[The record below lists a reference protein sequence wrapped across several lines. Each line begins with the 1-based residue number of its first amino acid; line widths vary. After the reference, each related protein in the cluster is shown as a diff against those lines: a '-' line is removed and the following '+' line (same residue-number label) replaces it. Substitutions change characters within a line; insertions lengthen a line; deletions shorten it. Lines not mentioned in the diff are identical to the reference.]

1 MKNYDE
7 QFVRKIRAI
16 YGTRASLKLNNEVL
30 TFRKKSMKT
39 NMLSQQK
46 KDEEKDIPKEKIL
59 WYQLLIISPDSQ
71 WKSSF
76 DLMVLLFVGYSCIFN
91 VLYFA
96 FPIDE
101 STNGFKKID
110 LFNKIS
116 EVIFYVDFIFSFF

>member
-7 QFVRKIRAI
+7 QFVKKIRAI

-39 NMLSQQK
+39 NVLSQQK
-46 KDEEKDIPKEKIL
+46 KDEEKDVPKEKIL
-59 WYQLLIISPDSQ
+59 WHQLLIISPDSQ
-71 WKSSF
+71 WKSTF
-76 DLMVLLFVGYSCIFN
+76 DLWVLIFVLYSCIWN

-96 FPIDE
+96 FPMDE
-101 STNGFKKID
+101 NTKTFEKID

-116 EVIFYVDFIFSFF
+116 EAIFYLDFCLSFF